1 MRVELD
7 GAVAAVLAGGGQ
19 PVVDDVT
26 DHLAHDRRT
35 ASRVLAGDEDAFAE
49 LVCAHHG
56 RVVRI
61 AGRFFRRADAIE
73 EIAQEVF
80 VKAYSGMAGYR
91 GEVPLAHWLARI
103 TVNACYDQLRRQRA
117 RPEVGFSQLGS
128 DPEAFIASYV
138 GPDGDDGMARWERE
152 EARLAAEQVLARLPA
167 ADRLVLTLTVLEGMA
182 TAEVA
187 ALTGWSTA
195 NVKVRAFRARNRL
208 RALVAG
214 TGRR

>member
-1 MRVELD
+1 
-7 GAVAAVLAGGGQ
+7 
-19 PVVDDVT
+19 VDDLT
-26 DHLAHDRRT
+26 DHLVHDRRT

-49 LVCAHHG
+49 VVRAHHSQ
-56 RVVRI
+56 VVRI
-61 AGRFFRRADAIE
+61 VGRFFRRADAIE

-80 VKAYSGMAGYR
+80 VKAYTGMTGYR

-128 DPEAFIASYV
+128 DPEAFLASYV
-138 GPDGDDGMARWERE
+138 GSDGDGVTSGWERE
-152 EARLAAEQVLARLPA
+152 EARLAAEQLLTRLSA
-167 ADRLVLTLTVLEGMA
+167 ADRLVLTLTVLEGM
-182 TAEVA
+182 TSAEVA
-187 ALTGWSTA
+187 ALTGWSVA

-208 RALVAG
+208 RALLAG

>member
-1 MRVELD
+1 MRVQRD
-7 GAVAAVLAGGGQ
+7 GVAVGAWAGSGQ
-19 PVVDDVT
+19 PVADDAK
-26 DHLAHDRRT
+26 DHLADDRRT

-49 LVCAHHG
+49 LVRAHHG

-91 GEVPLAHWLARI
+91 GEVPLAHWLSRI

-117 RPEVGFSQLGS
+117 RPEVGFSQLGG

-138 GPDGDDGMARWERE
+138 GPDSDGGMARWERE

-167 ADRLVLTLTVLEGMA
+167 ADRLVLTLTVLEGLA

-187 ALTGWSTA
+187 ALTGWSNA